1 MLSFWLVSA
10 GWLVLKIT
18 LIITGLMMLQGV
30 MKEFKVLDFL
40 AKLLSTLMRIIGL
53 SDNSSFLWFVAQTLG
68 LIYGSAIVLEAIEKC
83 EIEVENAY
91 LPNYHIALNHSLL
104 EDILLSIEI

>member
-1 MLSFWLVSA
+1 M
-10 GWLVLKIT
+10 LKIT

-40 AKLLSTLMRIIGL
+40 AKLLSPLMRIMGL

-68 LIYGSAIVLEAIEKC
+68 LIYGSAIVLEAIEKR
-83 EIEVENAY
+83 EIEVENAD
-91 LPNYHIALNHSLL
+91 LPNYYIALNHSLL
-104 EDILLSIEI
+104 EDILLSLEI